1 MRGAHR
7 GPAGASAGKNARWL
21 AVLAALVIVPLAV
34 IAALIW
40 FFTSAGDL
48 ELSAAVLILG
58 AAGLVQ
64 ALVEGKPDR
73 AWISASVV
81 ISSGWQVLSDITHN
95 PDGGLAGLLV
105 RVVALACLGVAV
117 VLVTKDGRL
126 GKVWKAIRARL
137 APSSGGDG

>member
-95 PDGGLAGLLV
+95 PDGALAGLLV